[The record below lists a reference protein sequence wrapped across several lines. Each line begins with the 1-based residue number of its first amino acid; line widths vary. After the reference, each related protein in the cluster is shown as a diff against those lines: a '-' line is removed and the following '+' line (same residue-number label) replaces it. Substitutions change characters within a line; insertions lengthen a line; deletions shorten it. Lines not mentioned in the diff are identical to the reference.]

1 MSAIPLPKP
10 GEPISVNWR
19 KAPASR
25 ARYVATQS
33 ESGKI
38 SYDLWDGVQR
48 HKIRTVTT
56 PPDDVR
62 LERELAD
69 ILQECS
75 SQGWDGY
82 DAKPI
87 DRDSV
92 RLVCE
97 FLEML
102 PADIS
107 YPELCAEPNG
117 DLTMIWIKRG
127 YHLVIG
133 IDSSG
138 MIAWGGTS
146 PRGRIY
152 GDAKF
157 ENEIPDEV
165 IDILHSVEGHR

>member
-10 GEPISVNWR
+10 SISDSVNWR

-33 ESGKI
+33 DSGKV
-38 SYDLWDGVQR
+38 SNELWDGVQKQR
-48 HKIRTVTT
+48 IKTVTT

-69 ILQECS
+69 IFEECS
-75 SQGWDGY
+75 SEGWNGY

-87 DRDSV
+87 DRESV
-92 RLVCE
+92 QLVCS
-97 FLEML
+97 FLEKL
-102 PADIS
+102 PVDIS

-117 DLTMIWIKRG
+117 ELTMVWIKRG

-133 IDSSG
+133 IDNKG
-138 MIAWGGTS
+138 KVAWGGTS
-146 PRGRIY
+146 PSGRIY

-157 ENEIPDEV
+157 ENEIPEEV
-165 IDILHSVEGHR
+165 INILHSVEGSR